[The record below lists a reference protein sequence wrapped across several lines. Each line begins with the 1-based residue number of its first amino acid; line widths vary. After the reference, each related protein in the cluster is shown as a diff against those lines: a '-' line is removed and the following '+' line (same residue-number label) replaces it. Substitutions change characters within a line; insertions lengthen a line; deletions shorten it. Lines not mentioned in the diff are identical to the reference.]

1 MAILQIY
8 LGDGKVKDMNIRFEK
23 GINEENASLVC
34 KWSNEKGEKFQEQW
48 MGDLISFPI
57 DYEKLKELPNLHSIY
72 VDDEF
77 MGTIQQVRIEEDNIH
92 VGRFMI
98 NPAKTGMGYGEKIL
112 NEFIDLNFKTYD
124 VKSVTL
130 SVYYYNEK
138 AKKLYEKVGFKHY
151 KTLEDPILKY
161 IMKRY
166 R

>member
-1 MAILQIY
+1 MT
-8 LGDGKVKDMNIRFEK
+8 IRFEE
-23 GINEENASLVC
+23 NVSLENAQFVC
-34 KWSNEKGEKFQEQW
+34 QWSNSLGKSFQEQW

-72 VDDEF
+72 VDEEL
-77 MGTIQQVRIEEDNIH
+77 MGIIQQVRIEEDNIH